1 MLAQLVITAGADK
14 GKSFTVYPG
23 GAVQVGRGP
32 EARARLDDVAVSRV
46 HCEIDWDGYNA
57 TILNVSTRG
66 TLVNGLPASSQ
77 QPLLPG
83 DVIRVGGTELRF
95 ELLAPPGAETAS
107 RSTGGRLDLNDLVG
121 EGLLHYAVEAVISR
135 GHSCYVFRARDRRS
149 GQVVA
154 LKVLRPEL
162 LRGDEDRARF
172 DRTIKAVLPMRHP
185 HLVSHLAAGRTGPYT
200 WLALDYIEGENMN
213 QAVQRLGVAGMLDW
227 KYGYRA
233 AVHVARALAFLHAHG
248 LVHRNITPQN
258 VLMRRDDKMVK
269 LGSSTFATAIEKP
282 LGELLALGGAA
293 LADVSYMAPE
303 RLHTP
308 NDVDGRADLY
318 ALGATVYSMLTGH
331 PPFYSRTVP
340 ELLRQIN
347 TLQPE
352 KPKKYQLSIP
362 NLFEGALLRL
372 LARWPEERYQT
383 AGELLAD
390 LARVGKFTGVKA

>member
-1 MLAQLVITAGADK
+1 MLAQLLITAGADK
-14 GKSFTVYPG
+14 GKSFTIYPG
-23 GAVQVGRGP
+23 GALQVGRAP
-32 EARARLDDVAVSRV
+32 EARARLSDPGVSRV

-57 TILNVSTRG
+57 SILNVSTRG
-66 TLVNGLPASSQ
+66 TLVNGVPVSQ
-77 QPLLPG
+77 HPLQPG
-83 DVIRVGGTELRF
+83 DLIRVGTTEMRF
-95 ELLAPPGAETAS
+95 VLVVPPAAETAS
-107 RSTGGRLDLNDLVG
+107 RSAATARLDLNDLVG
-121 EGLLHYAVEAVISR
+121 EGLLHYAVEEVISR
-135 GHSCYVFRARDRRS
+135 GHSCFVFRARDRRS

-154 LKVLRPEL
+154 LKVVRPEL
-162 LRGDEDRARF
+162 LRSDEDRDRF

-185 HLVSHLAAGRTGPYT
+185 HLISHLAAGRTGPYT

-213 QAVQRLGVAGMLDW
+213 QTMQRLGVAGMLDW
-227 KYGYRA
+227 KYGYKV
-233 AVHVARALAFLHAHG
+233 AVHVARALAFLHAHR

-258 VLMRRDDKMVK
+258 VLLRRDDKMVK

-282 LGELLALGGAA
+282 LAELLALGGQA

-318 ALGATVYSMLTGH
+318 ALGATVYFMLTGH

-347 TLQPE
+347 TLAPE
-352 KPKKYQLSIP
+352 PPKKYQLSIP
-362 NLFEGALLRL
+362 NLFEGAMMRL

-390 LARVGKFTGVKA
+390 LARVGKFSGVKA